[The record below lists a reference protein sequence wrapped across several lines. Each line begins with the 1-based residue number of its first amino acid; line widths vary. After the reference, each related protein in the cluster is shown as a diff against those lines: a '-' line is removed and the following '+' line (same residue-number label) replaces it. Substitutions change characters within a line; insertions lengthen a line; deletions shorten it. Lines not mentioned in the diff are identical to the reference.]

1 MRPPQPH
8 SPVTPTGRGA
18 PLHRAAAVTTLAIAA
33 LYTLIF
39 AGVLSVGRADAGEL
53 GILGVAGAVHLVL
66 AAALWAWPRRILL
79 AGTALLQLLL
89 AAMYVAIAPERDPS
103 YEVWGLTI
111 RSLSLVLV
119 TLLVAAFL
127 QTRRTRREGG

>member
-1 MRPPQPH
+1 MRPPQPPAV
-8 SPVTPTGRGA
+8 STTISRER
-18 PLHRAAAVTTLAIAA
+18 PLHRAAAVTTLVIAA
-33 LYTLIF
+33 LYALIF
-39 AGVLSVGRADAGEL
+39 AGVLSVGRAEAGEL

-66 AAALWAWPRRILL
+66 AAALWVWPHQILL
-79 AGTALLQLLL
+79 VGTALLQLLL

-119 TLLVAAFL
+119 VLLAAAFV
-127 QTRRTRREGG
+127 QVRRTRRESG